1 MRRWVCK
8 LSTNPPRLPTRRN
21 TNCTFIIIPQILKS
35 HSWLLSWMDFHIS
48 GWISLPGKTNI
59 CHFSLKYGYSV
70 RADRIP
76 PGSGLPSQC
85 KLKYCNRANQTFMGS
100 VKFTRLLE
108 STEVPLTKW
117 LKTIFLLLTKWLDNP
132 KEGQETPK
140 MICSDS
146 FRQIQDTFY
155 TFIFEYKMY
164 RTRWQ
169 MNRNTRH
176 SANPQRQN
184 CLHHGCFPQNPWAS
198 ILGISFFQS
207 SPFNFS
213 KTPEW
218 PVKAPTVPS
227 PVPPFIV
234 YSGRKSWNFHFS
246 PWEAASAPCWEVQA
260 NSI

>member
-117 LKTIFLLLTKWLDNP
+117 LKSIFLLLTKWLDNP

-146 FRQIQDTFY
+146 FRQIQDILQIPKGRTAY
-155 TFIFEYKMY
+155 TMGASSL
-164 RTRWQ
+164 RT
-169 MNRNTRH
+169 
-176 SANPQRQN
+176 
-184 CLHHGCFPQNPWAS
+184 
-198 ILGISFFQS
+198 LGH
-207 SPFNFS
+207 
-213 KTPEW
+213 
-218 PVKAPTVPS
+218 PS
-227 PVPPFIV
+227 LA
-234 YSGRKSWNFHFS
+234 FHFS
-246 PWEAASAPCWEVQA
+246 RALPSISAKPLGDQ
-260 NSI
+260 